1 MRTRTTYPAIVNG
14 FVDTSPELSRGCT
27 DAEEQVYAVVV
38 GSLSAIS
45 SLIYMIPII
54 IRLPL
59 LFIWD
64 TILFIFWIAVFGV
77 FGKLYIH
84 TDAQG
89 DSGIQRMKNAVW
101 IDLINALLWLGS
113 AIGMLIYFTKQ
124 MGGRTRFTGRAT
136 V

>member
-1 MRTRTTYPAIVNG
+1 M
-14 FVDTSPELSRGCT
+14 
-27 DAEEQVYAVVV
+27 AV
-38 GSLSAIS
+38 GALSAIS
-45 SLIYMIPII
+45 SLIYMIPFVV
-54 IRLPL
+54 RVPL

-84 TDAQG
+84 ADPQG

-101 IDLINALLWLGS
+101 VDLINALLWLVS
-113 AIGMLIYFTKQ
+113 AIGMLVYFTKQ

>member
-1 MRTRTTYPAIVNG
+1 MLTCSQSLQG
-14 FVDTSPELSRGCT
+14 
-27 DAEEQVYAVVV
+27 YAVAV
-38 GSLSAIS
+38 GALSAIT
-45 SLIYMIPII
+45 SLVYMIPLVL
-54 IRLPL
+54 RLPL

-84 TDAQG
+84 ADAQG
-89 DSGIQRMKNAVW
+89 DGGIQRMKNAVW

-113 AIGMLIYFTKQ
+113 AIGMLVFFIKQ
-124 MGGRTRFTGRAT
+124 MRGGRTRYTGRAT